1 MQLKFV
7 GKYFLE
13 TSTSFIEN
21 TLNYTYAPRSSMCD
35 AVLVMLVSLA
45 SLATIS
51 CDRMMG
57 VVRPFHTHLKTWQS
71 LAIIV
76 VIWVFSALLAVP
88 WGLYR
93 VYTVGPWIE
102 CSSGTWR
109 VTELA

>member
-1 MQLKFV
+1 MVNTFFKLLHREHIDFH
-7 GKYFLE
+7 LC
-13 TSTSFIEN
+13 SSSFN
-21 TLNYTYAPRSSMCD
+21 

-57 VVRPFHTHLKTWQS
+57 VARPFHTHLKTWQS

-76 VIWVFSALLAVP
+76 IIWVSSAVLAVP

-93 VYTVGPWIE
+93 VYTV
-102 CSSGTWR
+102 SSLKR
-109 VTELA
+109 YSS